1 MNYADALLL
10 WQKALGLLR
19 ESMNETRYRT
29 WFEGLKLHSAE
40 NGRIVVYCDDAFIVR
55 NIRERYK
62 TQLSMVIG
70 EAFGEAYD
78 LEVVTSD
85 ELSRFEKEMTS
96 SPLNPKYTFE
106 TFVVGNGNRMAFN
119 ASMAVAEAP
128 ANAYNPLF
136 IYGGVGLG
144 KTHLMNAISHF
155 IVKENP
161 KSRILF
167 TTSENFTNE
176 VVEAIARKKTM
187 ELRNRMRSV
196 DVLLIDDVQFLSNKQ
211 ATQEEFFHTFNA
223 LFENGKQIVLSS
235 DRPPHEIAMLEA
247 RMRSRFLSGL
257 VVDVQKP
264 DY

>member
-106 TFVVGNGNRMAFN
+106 TFGFQIFHTDGF
-119 ASMAVAEAP
+119 
-128 ANAYNPLF
+128 AYNAIF
-136 IYGGVGLG
+136 HKGDTHFCQVIDFHIYNLVG
-144 KTHLMNAISHF
+144 
-155 IVKENP
+155 
-161 KSRILF
+161 
-167 TTSENFTNE
+167 
-176 VVEAIARKKTM
+176 
-187 ELRNRMRSV
+187 
-196 DVLLIDDVQFLSNKQ
+196 Q
-211 ATQEEFFHTFNA
+211 AEFGDAVFQYAADF
-223 LFENGKQIVLSS
+223 
-235 DRPPHEIAMLEA
+235 M
-247 RMRSRFLSGL
+247 
-257 VVDVQKP
+257 
-264 DY
+264 